1 MNANHGG
8 NIEFRICSVDGL
20 DSDPA
25 MECFDNNK
33 LTLAPGLT
41 WNGKQ
46 IPGGLTSIPVGMA
59 QNRTKTIFDWGTS
72 NTWVHYIELPKDLTC
87 ENCVFQVILIMY

>member
-8 NIEFRICSVDGL
+8 DFEFRICSADGL
-20 DSDPA
+20 DSDPT

-41 WNGKQ
+41 WNGKEV
-46 IPGGLTSIPVGMA
+46 GEGLTSIPVEMA
-59 QNRTKTIFDWGTS
+59 QSRTKIKYNWGS
-72 NTWVHYIELPKDLTC
+72 QVTWVYNIELPKDLTC
-87 ENCVFQVILIMY
+87 ENCIFQVILIIY